1 MLKQIITDRL
11 EQVPFSRKF
20 DENEIALLLKEID
33 TRSAILETLPVLPYA
48 YGFLTETF
56 NKSVYS
62 SLTVE
67 KERMKSE
74 AALNLLT
81 ILENSIHKPAEEKAL
96 ENLRVAYKLIGSV
109 PASGEPFAL
118 TVDFIKRMHMHI
130 TFDIRAEGNI
140 PGSFRNRPAD
150 IRYFAPPSTNIS
162 RIMERFTDW
171 FQSDEIRSLHPL
183 ARAVLAHYH
192 VNLIH
197 PFGDAN
203 GRTARCME
211 AAIIKKA
218 GYSYLWRSLAV
229 YYKKNRSDYYKNF
242 RKSQKTGGFDITPFM
257 RFALKGMAKTT
268 TMLTDI
274 LIAGM
279 RISALKDFF
288 SYLKSEGKINGRQ
301 FRLLSIML
309 DQNRSFSEEELLK
322 NPVFSHLY
330 EDEESEA
337 STDLT
342 KLADT
347 GIILRS
353 DGEFKLNSS
362 LPGI

>member
-1 MLKQIITDRL
+1 
-11 EQVPFSRKF
+11 
-20 DENEIALLLKEID
+20 
-33 TRSAILETLPVLPYA
+33 
-48 YGFLTETF
+48 
-56 NKSVYS
+56 
-62 SLTVE
+62 
-67 KERMKSE
+67 
-74 AALNLLT
+74 
-81 ILENSIHKPAEEKAL
+81 
-96 ENLRVAYKLIGSV
+96 
-109 PASGEPFAL
+109 
-118 TVDFIKRMHMHI
+118 
-130 TFDIRAEGNI
+130 
-140 PGSFRNRPAD
+140 
-150 IRYFAPPSTNIS
+150 
-162 RIMERFTDW
+162 
-171 FQSDEIRSLHPL
+171 
-183 ARAVLAHYH
+183 
-192 VNLIH
+192 
-197 PFGDAN
+197 
-203 GRTARCME
+203 
-211 AAIIKKA
+211 
-218 GYSYLWRSLAV
+218 
-229 YYKKNRSDYYKNF
+229 
-242 RKSQKTGGFDITPFM
+242 M